1 MWHAVGIDGKEAMM
15 PKKHVVKLKAR
26 ERLELER
33 FARRGRHSVR
43 ELARARILL
52 AVDRDA
58 CTDEE
63 AAEGAGV
70 SVGTV
75 ERTRKRFC
83 VEGMPAAVGGRPQPP
98 RPGKRRIDGE
108 AEARLVTL
116 ACSTPPDGRE
126 RWTLELLADRMV
138 RLKYVEGTVSGQ
150 TVRRV
155 LKKTRSNRG

>member
-1 MWHAVGIDGKEAMM
+1 M
-15 PKKHVVKLKAR
+15 PKKHVVKLTGR
-26 ERLELER
+26 ERSELGQVT
-33 FARRGRHSVR
+33 RRGRHSVR
-43 ELARARILL
+43 ELARARVLL

-58 CTDEE
+58 VTDEE
-63 AAEGAGV
+63 AAEAAGV

-83 VEGMPAAVGGRPQPP
+83 AEGLRAAVGGHPQPP
-98 RPGKRRIDGE
+98 RPQKRKIDGE

-126 RWTLELLADRMV
+126 SWTLDLLADRMV

-155 LKKTRSNRG
+155 LKKTRSSHG